1 MRSEETKISWPN
13 CSRAKRGRYRPEVI
27 DRKFY
32 PPLICSL
39 CSQINLGGINLA
51 EGRLKFVIQVFS
63 KPCITAKFSVPVA
76 QMDRVP
82 ASGAGS
88 GSSTL
93 PGDAKVRLKGDS
105 AGSPW
110 QIVSSKLSVLSLAFL
125 KKINF
130 LSKNSLKNLSGQD
143 PTNDRKKRCRFL
155 PGDAKVP

>member
-1 MRSEETKISWPN
+1 M
-13 CSRAKRGRYRPEVI
+13 
-27 DRKFY
+27 
-32 PPLICSL
+32 
-39 CSQINLGGINLA
+39 A

-143 PTNDRKKRCRFL
+143 PTNEI
-155 PGDAKVP
+155 